1 MLDTNNEGNVGMD
14 DDLRPALI
22 NMIPHLRAFA
32 RSLTGGDRDF
42 ADDLVQETLV
52 KAMQAERQFQPG
64 TNLRA
69 WLFTILRNTFCSQVG
84 RKSRQV
90 DVEDDELER
99 MAWMSAPQEGRL
111 EAIAFRRAFAQLSPV
126 HREVLVLSIIQG
138 HPYEAIAALCGCEVG
153 TVKSRVNRA
162 RAQLKAMLVD
172 GELPVRPQRRA
183 ATRERATEAV
193 RAVGAAAAL
202 GHRNDAA
209 RSAHV
214 TSPRPP
220 GHH

>member
-1 MLDTNNEGNVGMD
+1 MN

-22 NMIPHLRAFA
+22 DMIPHLRAFA

-52 KAMQAERQFQPG
+52 KAMQAERQFEPG

-84 RKSRQV
+84 RKGRQV
-90 DVEDDELER
+90 DVEDEELER
-99 MAWMSAPQEGRL
+99 MAWMAAPQEGRL
-111 EAIAFRRAFAQLSPV
+111 EAIAFRRAFARLSSV

-138 HPYEAIAALCGCEVG
+138 HPYVAIAATCGCEVG

-162 RAQLKAMLVD
+162 RAQLKAMLLD
-172 GELPVRPQRRA
+172 GELPVRPQHRA
-183 ATRERATEAV
+183 TLRERAAEATRGAGATALV
-193 RAVGAAAAL
+193 GASGAAAQKAE
-202 GHRNDAA
+202 NAA
-209 RSAHV
+209 
-214 TSPRPP
+214 PRPP
-220 GHH
+220 GRH